1 MTIEYTVPTTPGN
14 KRVTRLSLII
24 LLALLHYASAA
35 LPPASMG
42 LRQRMKVGRGRYE
55 AGPSKNQTARW
66 LPRVLPNLRG
76 TASKVIASSLSSA
89 SWLQL
94 ESVGRKLRATCRVL
108 NLTYELPL
116 DPDTLLNIV
125 LEWIR
130 SGLKGPT
137 IKCYMGRINTLHQI
151 QGHTPPDRDPLIDR
165 LVQGWE
171 NIQPESAKRLAVT
184 PQVLRLIKSKME
196 ESSWPPSR
204 RSLFW
209 CTVSLLF
216 AGSLRSG
223 EVLPDK
229 VGSFRPDSTLMPSDL
244 AITTT
249 QVGGEPVS
257 FIKLAIR
264 SPKERKGCDRN
275 TWVEIFEVNLRIP
288 PLVSLTYL
296 DQHVLLPGAGSP
308 GLPVGLQPEP
318 TPGPASDEKK

>member
-1 MTIEYTVPTTPGN
+1 M
-14 KRVTRLSLII
+14 LSPLI
-24 LLALLHYASAA
+24 LLDLLHYASAA
-35 LPPASMG
+35 LPPASAG
-42 LRQRMKVGRGRYE
+42 LKQRMKVGLGRYE
-55 AGPSKNQTARW
+55 AGPSRNQPTRW
-66 LPRVLPNLRG
+66 LPRVLPDLRG

-130 SGLKGPT
+130 AGLKGPS
-137 IKCYMGRINTLHQI
+137 IKTYLGRINTLHQI
-151 QGHTPPDRDPLIDR
+151 QGHIPPDRDPLLDR

-184 PQVLRLIKSKME
+184 PQVLRLIRSKME
-196 ESSWPPSR
+196 ESSWPPPK

-244 AITTT
+244 VITMT

-264 SPKERKGCDRN
+264 NPKERKGRDRN
-275 TWVEIFEVNLRIP
+275 TWVEIFEV
-288 PLVSLTYL
+288 TL
-296 DQHVLLPGAGSP
+296 DFP
-308 GLPVGLQPEP
+308 GLPFP
-318 TPGPASDEKK
+318 TDMFRRTRSSARCRPSKTICRSAIRTHPGTSLL

>member
-1 MTIEYTVPTTPGN
+1 MSP
-14 KRVTRLSLII
+14 RLSPPISSD
-24 LLALLHYASAA
+24 LLHYASAA
-35 LPPASMG
+35 LPLASAG
-42 LRQRMKVGRGRYE
+42 LKLKMKAGRGRYE
-55 AGPSKNQTARW
+55 AGPSRNQSARW
-66 LPRVLPNLRG
+66 LPRVLPDLRW

-94 ESVGRKLRATCRVL
+94 ESVDRKLRATCRVL
-108 NLTYELPL
+108 NLTYKLPL

-130 SGLKGPT
+130 AGLKGPS
-137 IKCYMGRINTLHQI
+137 IKTYMGRINTLHQI
-151 QGHTPPDRDPLIDR
+151 QGHIPPDRDPLLDR

-184 PQVLRLIKSKME
+184 PQVLRLIRSKME
-196 ESSWPPSR
+196 ESSWPPPK

-244 AITTT
+244 VITTT

-264 SPKERKGCDRN
+264 SPKERKGRDRN
-275 TWVEIFEVNLRIP
+275 TWVEIFEV
-288 PLVSLTYL
+288 TF
-296 DQHVLLPGAGSP
+296 
-308 GLPVGLQPEP
+308 EF
-318 TPGPASDEKK
+318 

>member
-1 MTIEYTVPTTPGN
+1 
-14 KRVTRLSLII
+14 
-24 LLALLHYASAA
+24 
-35 LPPASMG
+35 
-42 LRQRMKVGRGRYE
+42 MKAGRGRFE
-55 AGPSKNQTARW
+55 ARPSKIQPTRW
-66 LPRVLPNLRG
+66 LPRILPDLRG
-76 TASKVIASSLSSA
+76 IASKVIGSSLSSA

-94 ESVGRKLRATCRVL
+94 ESVGRKLKATCRVL
-108 NLTYELPL
+108 GLTYELPL

-137 IKCYMGRINTLHQI
+137 IKTYLGRVNTLHQI
-151 QGHTPPDRDPLIDR
+151 QGHIPPDRDPLLDR

-184 PQVLRLIKSKME
+184 PQVLRLIHSKME
-196 ESSWPPSR
+196 ESSWPSPKK
-204 RSLFW
+204 SLFW

-244 AITTT
+244 VITTT

-264 SPKERKGCDRN
+264 NPKEKRGRDRN
-275 TWVEIFEVNLRIP
+275 TWVEIFEVTLA
-288 PLVSLTYL
+288 
-296 DQHVLLPGAGSP
+296 LPGSP
-308 GLPVGLQPEP
+308 PFFFH
-318 TPGPASDEKK
+318 

>member
-1 MTIEYTVPTTPGN
+1 M
-14 KRVTRLSLII
+14 
-24 LLALLHYASAA
+24 
-35 LPPASMG
+35 
-42 LRQRMKVGRGRYE
+42 
-55 AGPSKNQTARW
+55 
-66 LPRVLPNLRG
+66 
-76 TASKVIASSLSSA
+76 
-89 SWLQL
+89 
-94 ESVGRKLRATCRVL
+94 
-108 NLTYELPL
+108 
-116 DPDTLLNIV
+116 
-125 LEWIR
+125 
-130 SGLKGPT
+130 
-137 IKCYMGRINTLHQI
+137 
-151 QGHTPPDRDPLIDR
+151 
-165 LVQGWE
+165 
-171 NIQPESAKRLAVT
+171 
-184 PQVLRLIKSKME
+184 
-196 ESSWPPSR
+196 
-204 RSLFW
+204 
-209 CTVSLLF
+209 SLLF

-264 SPKERKGCDRN
+264 SPKEKKGCDRN